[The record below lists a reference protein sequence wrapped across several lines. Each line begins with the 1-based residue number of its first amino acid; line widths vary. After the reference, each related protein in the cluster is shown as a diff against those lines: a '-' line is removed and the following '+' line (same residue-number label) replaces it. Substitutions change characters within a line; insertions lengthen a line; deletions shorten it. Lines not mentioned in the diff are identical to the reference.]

1 MDETKCPNCGEE
13 MQMHQKSSEFTPLYI
28 CPNCHKNYIVPGY
41 LSVDVTEA
49 KKKLQE
55 VTDMLEH
62 IYKLIDKS
70 WLLRLIFF
78 GIKKAQ

>member
-1 MDETKCPNCGEE
+1 MWNWLFS
-13 MQMHQKSSEFTPLYI
+13 MAKSEIL
-28 CPNCHKNYIVPGY
+28 
-41 LSVDVTEA
+41 VDVTEA